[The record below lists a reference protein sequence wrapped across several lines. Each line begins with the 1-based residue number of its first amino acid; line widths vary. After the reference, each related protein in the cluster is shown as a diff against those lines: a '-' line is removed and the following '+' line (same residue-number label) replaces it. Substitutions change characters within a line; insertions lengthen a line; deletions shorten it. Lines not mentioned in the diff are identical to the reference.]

1 MKLAWKIFRA
11 VAVVLLVLA
20 VALPASLYVL
30 LSMTPV
36 QNEVR
41 NTASRELSRLLGAQV
56 DIDDVNIHP
65 FNKLSIKGV
74 RIIGRDNQRRL

>member
-1 MKLAWKIFRA
+1 MVSRLHQTIIYRNFASCNEVSMEIFRA

-41 NTASRELSRLLGAQV
+41 NTASANSLGFSA
-56 DIDDVNIHP
+56 H
-65 FNKLSIKGV
+65 K
-74 RIIGRDNQRRL
+74 